1 MTGFSLSSHGD
12 DPVQIVRTIA
22 RIAQMLI
29 ELRDEY
35 VDRQR
40 DDALDQIERRLD
52 ELHALREQLKASREA
67 DTDDE
72 G

>member
-1 MTGFSLSSHGD
+1 MTGFSLSSHGND
-12 DPVQIVRTIA
+12 SVQIVRTIA

-52 ELHALREQLKASREA
+52 ELQALHEQLTAAREA
-67 DTDDE
+67 SAPDV
-72 G
+72 

>member
-12 DPVQIVRTIA
+12 DPVQIVRTMA

-52 ELHALREQLKASREA
+52 ELHALREELRVYRETHA
-67 DTDDE
+67 PED
-72 G
+72 

>member
-1 MTGFSLSSHGD
+1 MAGFTMGSVND

-22 RIAQMLI
+22 RIAQMVI

-35 VDRQR
+35 IETQR

-52 ELHALREQLKASREA
+52 ELDNLHQQLRARRERMA
-67 DTDDE
+67 GSGE
-72 G
+72 

>member
-12 DPVQIVRTIA
+12 DPVQIVRTMA

-52 ELHALREQLKASREA
+52 ELHALREELRLYRETHA
-67 DTDDE
+67 PED
-72 G
+72 